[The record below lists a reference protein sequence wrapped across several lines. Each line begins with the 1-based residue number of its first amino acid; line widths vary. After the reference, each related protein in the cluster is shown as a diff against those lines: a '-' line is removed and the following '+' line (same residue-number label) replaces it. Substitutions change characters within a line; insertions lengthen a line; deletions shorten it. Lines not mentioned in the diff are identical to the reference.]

1 MPYDPKIH
9 HRKSIRLKGFDYS
22 RPGYYFVT
30 FATHDLK
37 PIFGEIING
46 ELRLNSIGMI
56 AWQEWVRMAHL
67 RKGIVLD
74 EFIIM
79 PNHIHAIIKI
89 EGDAG
94 IDALQS
100 GRARLAAGAKKRA
113 MELNSRKA
121 NREGNFRA
129 TQSVARTGEA
139 MPRPDSAQAS
149 ACSEPMARP
158 NSSRACSS
166 SPSEPQARPL
176 PKGPKAGSIGAIIA
190 VYKSIVSRKIKNREN
205 SQEAVIWHRN
215 FHEAVIR
222 DSAEL
227 EARRNYIRNNPGKWG
242 KDKYQK

>member
-30 FATHDLK
+30 FATHDLR

-89 EGDAG
+89 EGDAE

-100 GRARLAAGAKKRA
+100 GRARLAAGAKKRK
-113 MELNSRKA
+113 KA
-121 NREGNFRA
+121 GDIGA

-139 MPRPDSAQAS
+139 
-149 ACSEPMARP
+149 MARP

-205 SQEAVIWHRN
+205 SQEAVI
-215 FHEAVIR
+215 R